1 MYGVLYDWSFS
12 RSACNTGDTAGL
24 ASNYAASQRSNG
36 NSVCGAT
43 MPESRRRW
51 RIGSNGQAC
60 LKMLE
65 SSIDRDLLDQA
76 ALLIHHGT
84 TGAGQSFSWHSSL
97 GDWPALTRL
106 SWSSEPAHQ
115 KIGDMPPCPP
125 TLRGRIGALFVRIVR
140 RALFWYSGQIA
151 AFQGLVGGAAVE
163 LIETLREH
171 ARAIDA
177 LTSRQAAQA
186 DEATALGDR
195 VGQIGQLLD
204 QTAGELGGNRRELE
218 EIRRE
223 ISNLK
228 QDFNRLQG
236 GIYKLGDEASGNR
249 SQMGYAVQ
257 RLRYSRPSGVSS
269 LSSGFDDRIERI
281 LRAHS
286 DAFRGEFSEIKDRLR
301 VYVDRVRSA
310 SEATGGAG
318 VLDLGCGRGEWLQ
331 LMREA
336 GVPAQGID
344 SSSEMVSH
352 CQDSG
357 LTAERAD
364 LLQFLRDTPDRSLAV
379 LTAFHVL
386 EHLHWKEVV
395 EVMEHT
401 ARILLPGG
409 IVIFETPNPQNLQV
423 ATYGFYLDP
432 THVRPLP
439 SELLC
444 FLAEMNG
451 LSEVETILL
460 HPYPES
466 ARLEATG
473 PEASLLNHVFFSAQD
488 YSLVAART

>member
-1 MYGVLYDWSFS
+1 
-12 RSACNTGDTAGL
+12 
-24 ASNYAASQRSNG
+24 
-36 NSVCGAT
+36 
-43 MPESRRRW
+43 
-51 RIGSNGQAC
+51 
-60 LKMLE
+60 MLE
-65 SSIDRDLLDQA
+65 SSIDRELLDQA
-76 ALLIHHGT
+76 ALLIHHGR
-84 TGAGQSFSWHSSL
+84 TGAGESRSQHSTL
-97 GDWPALTRL
+97 RDWPALTRL
-106 SWSSEPAHQ
+106 SRSSEPAHQ
-115 KIGDMPPCPP
+115 TIGEMPPCPP
-125 TLRGRIGALFVRIVR
+125 NLRGRIGALFVRIVR

-177 LTSRQAAQA
+177 LASRQAAQA
-186 DEATALGDR
+186 DEVTALGDR

-204 QTAGELGGNRRELE
+204 QTAGELGGTRRELE

-228 QDFNRLQG
+228 QDFNQLQG

-257 RLRYSRPSGVSS
+257 RLRYSRPSGVSP

-318 VLDLGCGRGEWLQ
+318 ALDLGCGRGEWLQ

-352 CQDSG
+352 CQDLG

-364 LLQFLRDTPDRSLAV
+364 LLQFLRDAPDRSLAV

-386 EHLHWKEVV
+386 EHLHWTEVV

-409 IVIFETPNPQNLQV
+409 IVIIETPNPQNLQV

-451 LSEVETILL
+451 LSEVETIRL

-488 YSLVAART
+488 YSLVATRT